1 MGKTVLFGRYRLIE
15 PAGRGGT
22 AEVWRARGE
31 RPGEEVAVKRL
42 HPLVCASRAGRERL
56 LREFRAL
63 RDLRHP
69 NVVRVRDLEL
79 TDDEGALV
87 LDYIDGTSLR
97 DRLADGPAL
106 SMVAAIT
113 IAADVAAALAEA
125 HGRGIVHRDVTPG
138 NILLERD
145 ERALLTDFGIA
156 RGDTETTVMT
166 ATGTLVGTL
175 RYLAP
180 EQLRG
185 EEATP
190 AGDLY
195 ALGAVTYEMLAG
207 RPAFEAVTPVALV
220 DAQRAGPSAIAAAP
234 PALDAAVRKAMAT
247 DPAQRHES
255 VASFVAELRATADGA
270 PAAAG
275 GAPASSRTG
284 AWGGP
289 PASSSDAVSHRPAL
303 PAIVAL
309 VFGALIVGALALG
322 GGPPGPVDDRST
334 ASPAADPTVA
344 PTPVPDPDGDRGGNG
359 NGDGNGNGNG
369 NGRGNGGDGDDDDD
383 DRGGGNGN
391 GNGRGGDD

>member
-1 MGKTVLFGRYRLIE
+1 MGVTVLFGRYRLIE

-22 AEVWRARGE
+22 AEVWRARDE
-31 RPGEEVAVKRL
+31 RSGDEVAVKRL
-42 HPLVCASRAGRERL
+42 HPLVFASRAGRERL

-87 LDYIDGTSLR
+87 LDYIDGRSLR
-97 DRLADGPAL
+97 DRLADGPPL
-106 SMVAAIT
+106 SMAAAIT

-138 NILLERD
+138 NILLD
-145 ERALLTDFGIA
+145 GQQRALLTDFGIA
-156 RGDTETTVMT
+156 RGDNETTVMT

-195 ALGAVTYEMLAG
+195 ALAAVTYEMLAG

-220 DAQRAGPSAIAAAP
+220 DAQRAGPAPIEGAP
-234 PALDAAVRKAMAT
+234 PAVDAAVRRAMAT
-247 DPAQRHES
+247 DPAQRQPS
-255 VASFVAELRATADGA
+255 VAAFVAELRAAADGA
-270 PAAAG
+270 PAGPGVAPAASSATAAG
-275 GAPASSRTG
+275 GTPASAHDSVG
-284 AWGGP
+284 
-289 PASSSDAVSHRPAL
+289 HRPAL

-309 VFGALIVGALALG
+309 VFGALVVAALALG
-322 GGPPGPVDDRST
+322 GGPPGPADDRSA
-334 ASPAADPTVA
+334 ASPVADPTTA
-344 PTPVPDPDGDRGGNG
+344 PTPIPDPEGDAGGNG
-359 NGDGNGNGNG
+359 NGNRNGNGNG
-369 NGRGNGGDGDDDDD
+369 LGNGGGDDDD

-391 GNGRGGDD
+391 GNDNGRGGDD